1 MTGIGCF
8 SWRNRETARE
18 SKNWPEKNR
27 KQHYLWAVP
36 SETETSAPI
45 VVSYAPSCLCGIIYP
60 KQSLPERISLH
71 ETGPQPR
78 DACLTPDFLTWI
90 IHAGRLCPS
99 STGLTPGSSLMSTIL
114 VTFQIIRIYRYSYK
128 KLITDIHTSNI
139 DM

>member
-18 SKNWPEKNR
+18 SKNGPEKNR

-60 KQSLPERISLH
+60 KRSLSLEEFLYMRQDPSH
-71 ETGPQPR
+71 EMP
-78 DACLTPDFLTWI
+78 A
-90 IHAGRLCPS
+90 
-99 STGLTPGSSLMSTIL
+99 
-114 VTFQIIRIYRYSYK
+114 
-128 KLITDIHTSNI
+128 
-139 DM
+139 